1 MVKNSQLLVLF
12 LVWHN
17 AYMAKSSRIRVTPTT
32 ILTDQSEFDLQRNN
46 EKIRLVASQWSKDE
60 DGSDYFTDDRENT
73 INNNRARFS
82 SKLIPSYGRDSDHH
96 QYDPRVRVTV
106 ETTDMQRV
114 INPLMKQANTASI
127 ALLFVLL
134 IWRTFSCFE
143 MAEQILSANTKAMLL
158 VPATILTC
166 ANAIGFFVNL
176 VKPMGFKNHLKVI
189 LALNLIR
196 EGIEMIFNVIMMIFS
211 FSRELFFG
219 RFFVNCWWF
228 FLCYSFSK
236 SRWVLETTLPTNR
249 YEFYDTPPPQ
259 SAAQS
264 RRRQY

>member
-1 MVKNSQLLVLF
+1 MIKNVQLFIVL

-17 AYMAKSSRIRVTPTT
+17 AYMSVCAINRITPSMFR
-32 ILTDQSEFDLQRNN
+32 SEKNDRDNHHNLQQH
-46 EKIRLVASQWSKDE
+46 EYIRLVAAEWSNDDDDKDF
-60 DGSDYFTDDRENT
+60 SPYDRTNR
-73 INNNRARFS
+73 INRGARYS
-82 SKLIPSYGRDSDHH
+82 SKLIPSNGGDPHH
-96 QYDPRVRVTV
+96 PNDPYVRYTV
-106 ETTDMQRV
+106 ETPDMQRV

-143 MAEQILSANTKAMLL
+143 MAEQILSAHTKALLL

-176 VKPMGFKNHLKVI
+176 LKPMGFKNHLKVI

-196 EGIEMIFNVIMMIFS
+196 EGIEMLFNVMMMIFS
-211 FSRELFFG
+211 DSREIFFG

-236 SRWVLETTLPTNR
+236 SRWVLETSIPTNR
-249 YEFYDTPPPQ
+249 YEFYDTPPQ
-259 SAAQS
+259 QQASAQS
-264 RRRQY
+264 RRR

>member
-1 MVKNSQLLVLF
+1 MRSSVYAINRKTLSAFRSEQNDQDSHHNLQKHEYIRLIAAAEWSNDDDKEFFSQ
-12 LVWHN
+12 
-17 AYMAKSSRIRVTPTT
+17 
-32 ILTDQSEFDLQRNN
+32 DRNN
-46 EKIRLVASQWSKDE
+46 RL
-60 DGSDYFTDDRENT
+60 
-73 INNNRARFS
+73 NRGARYS
-82 SKLIPSYGRDSDHH
+82 SKLIPSTEPHH
-96 QYDPRVRVTV
+96 QHQNDPFVRYTV
-106 ETTDMQRV
+106 ETPDMQRV

-143 MAEQILSANTKAMLL
+143 MAEQILSAHTKALLL

-176 VKPMGFKNHLKVI
+176 LKPMGFKNHLKVI

-196 EGIEMIFNVIMMIFS
+196 EGIEMLFNVMMMIFS
-211 FSRELFFG
+211 DSRELFFG

-236 SRWVLETTLPTNR
+236 SRWVLETSIPTNR
-249 YEFYDTPPPQ
+249 YEFYDSPPQ
-259 SAAQS
+259 PQASSAYS
-264 RRRQY
+264 RRR